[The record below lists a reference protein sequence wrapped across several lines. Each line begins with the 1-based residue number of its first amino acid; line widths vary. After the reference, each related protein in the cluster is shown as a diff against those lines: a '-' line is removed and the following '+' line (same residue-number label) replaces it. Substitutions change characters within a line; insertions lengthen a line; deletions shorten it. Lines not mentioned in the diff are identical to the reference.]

1 MGVDEGNR
9 LCPDA
14 LTRNPRKHPRDGVS
28 GSKNPG
34 VWTRGFRGRRH
45 VGKKVRGKK
54 EHLTE
59 PAAVLEKLVRM
70 THSSASGEPG
80 RGESRGRGGGRQGGE
95 GWERRREAEKKKG
108 KGRRRRDAGAEV
120 AKAKER
126 RGGRFQATCGSPARG
141 GGRRGAAHWFRPR
154 RTVAPVPSGSLL
166 SDTASVP
173 GTQPHGHC
181 GTQGTL

>member
-80 RGESRGRGGGRQGGE
+80 RGESRGRGGGGGGE
-95 GWERRREAEKKKG
+95 TGRGGVGEKEGGRKEKG
-108 KGRRRRDAGAEV
+108 KRQKTTGRWGRGREGKG
-120 AKAKER
+120 KAWGKVPGHLR
-126 RGGRFQATCGSPARG
+126 
-141 GGRRGAAHWFRPR
+141 
-154 RTVAPVPSGSLL
+154 VPS
-166 SDTASVP
+166 
-173 GTQPHGHC
+173 
-181 GTQGTL
+181 